1 MTDFSI
7 MLMKKIGF
15 SDEEQ
20 SFVEE
25 LSTKYENNATYLEL
39 LDKFD
44 KELIK
49 SDELDE
55 KLEKEAEKNGDHVY
69 SLRLLFCL
77 EAAEAALPKYLKLG
91 YTEDLFY
98 SNMKDIKCKLD
109 VGESAFGVMGVQ
121 APMAWFDRFYV
132 PDRFWLGRF
141 QFETMPFF
149 EGCDDKTLEKY
160 EKDGVVIKKGD
171 TVINVHIPE
180 GSGPMTEELAFEA
193 YDMAC
198 DFYKEMYEKQGYLVF
213 VCHSWLLYDKHP
225 LFLSPESNIIKF
237 MNQYDILDPVEED
250 KFGNGWR
257 VFGSEFTEEYEKLPE
272 KTSLQRAY
280 KKWLCD
286 GNKAGYA
293 YGIRIHRKGDR

>member
-1 MTDFSI
+1 MTEFTLN
-7 MLMKKIGF
+7 LMKKIGL

-20 SFVEE
+20 KFVAA
-25 LSTKYENNATYLEL
+25 LSKKYDNNKVYLDL

-44 KELIK
+44 KNVIVNW
-49 SDELDE
+49 DIDAA
-55 KLEKEAEKNGDHVY
+55 LEKEAEKNGDHVF

-77 EAAEAALPKYLKLG
+77 EAAEAAMPKYIKLG
-91 YTEDLFY
+91 LDEELFY
-98 SNMKDIKCKLD
+98 RNMTDIKCKLD
-109 VGESAFGVMGVQ
+109 VGKNAFGVMGVQ
-121 APMAWFDRFYV
+121 APMAWFDRFYF

-149 EGCDDKTLEKY
+149 EGCNDKSLEKY
-160 EKDGVVIKKGD
+160 EKDGIVINKGD
-171 TVINVHIPE
+171 SVINVHIPE

-225 LFLSPESNIIKF
+225 QFLSPESNIIKF
-237 MNQYDILDPVEED
+237 MNQYDIVDPVEED

-257 VFGSEFTEEYEKLPE
+257 VFGKDFTEEYENLPE

-280 KKWLCD
+280 KKWLCG